1 MKATE
6 GTSAAA
12 VGGSELSEGLG
23 PVVPEREDAEE
34 RYCYQMLAELRKS
47 YERDAK
53 PYIDRLVAIKSARPA
68 PRITLTIDQA
78 REFIDFTMSARD
90 GA

>member
-1 MKATE
+1 MNTE
-6 GTSAAA
+6 ASGPD
-12 VGGSELSEGLG
+12 GSVLSEGLG

-53 PYIDRLVAIKSARPA
+53 PYIDRLVALKSMQTPA
-68 PRITLTIDQA
+68 PIVLTLDQA
-78 REFIDFTMSARD
+78 REFIDFSMSAR
-90 GA
+90 AVA